1 MALNID
7 GLYTGTVEQL
17 LKRIVQELRSLQP
30 VDSSTVR
37 WSKGLAGMEA
47 NVVDELMV
55 DTLKASPD
63 DAAGGG
69 GTETIININLYTQQW
84 IIDVDAGTCTC
95 TGGYIVVNN
104 TVLINLAGSIVNFS
118 ADNNNEVLV
127 CQINPDFSVQWVW
140 GAPGASSVVA
150 AKPSVVCFW
159 LALGTSTPLRQNAR
173 FYEYVTYIAT
183 NPVIGV

>member
-1 MALNID
+1 MD
-7 GLYTGTVEQL
+7 SLY
-17 LKRIVQELRSLQP
+17 KRIQKGESAGSPSASIQNKLRESAQKTIQKNNLYSGLSGFEVVEEP
-30 VDSSTVR
+30 ESESVDV
-37 WSKGLAGMEA
+37 
-47 NVVDELMV
+47 N
-55 DTLKASPD
+55 
-63 DAAGGG
+63 
-69 GTETIININLYTQQW
+69 TETIVNINLYTQQW
-84 IIDVDAGTCTC
+84 IVDIDAGTCTC

-104 TVLINLAGSIVNFS
+104 TVLINLAGSVVNFY
-118 ADNNNEVLV
+118 AGNNNQVLV

-173 FYEYVTYIAT
+173 FYEYITYIAT